1 MKPKIILSILF
12 IICVTI
18 GCAKVSE
25 RKPIKISINV
35 WPGYAYAFIAQ
46 EKGFFVKNGVDV
58 ELVLKQNNA
67 ESVQLYKNGEVDG
80 FFDVFTDVIIINS
93 EGIPTKVVYVT
104 DYSISTDVIIARPE
118 IQSASDLKGKTV
130 SFEDINTFSH
140 LFVLKV
146 LDKAGIEETDVF
158 FKIVSPMDVLNAME
172 KRHIDAGHTWE
183 PITSRALQKGCK
195 IIARAGDIPG
205 VITDVLAFHAHLIQE
220 RPDDIQRI
228 VKSLLEARN
237 FLDSNRAEALEIMA
251 RTEGITREE
260 TESGIRGVYLLN
272 LNENINTMK
281 DSKEAA
287 SLYRSFDTI
296 TEFYFRSG
304 QLSEKPDFETV
315 IEPKFVEA
323 VEDK

>member
-1 MKPKIILSILF
+1 M
-12 IICVTI
+12 TI

-183 PITSRALQKGCK
+183 PITSRALQKGYK

-281 DSKEAA
+281 DSKEAS

>member
-1 MKPKIILSILF
+1 M
-12 IICVTI
+12 TI

-183 PITSRALQKGCK
+183 PITSRALQKGYK

-315 IEPKFVEA
+315 VEPKFVEA